1 MEDIKEIE
9 RYIEKKWFKNHV
21 ATVSE
26 TDCATILDW
35 SAPGTNK
42 YSVRYIFA
50 GRNLYVSGDIG
61 DAIFN
66 LTWRATIESF
76 DDIELGYLLGKLS
89 CHSRERWHFDE
100 ELAIKELNEWYEDAT
115 YGTRDNKNAY
125 VQELDRIT
133 ANVSRFIVEVSDHK
147 EFERRL
153 IAYYRDNTFD
163 YIDSED
169 FAMFYDFGK
178 KLPNDKELAIKK
190 LNEWYE
196 DAKNEKDD
204 YLQELDRTTAN
215 VSKIIQQVSSHKE
228 FELHL
233 FNYYM
238 DNTFDYIDSEAFA
251 MFSDFGKKL
260 PNEFVA
266 YLLGIKL
273 AMSQLLEAK
282 KERV

>member
-9 RYIEKKWFKNHV
+9 RYIEKKWFENHV

-50 GRNLYVSGDIG
+50 GCNLYVSGDIG
-61 DAIFN
+61 DAMFN

-115 YGTRDNKNAY
+115 YGVR
-125 VQELDRIT
+125 
-133 ANVSRFIVEVSDHK
+133 
-147 EFERRL
+147 
-153 IAYYRDNTFD
+153 
-163 YIDSED
+163 
-169 FAMFYDFGK
+169 G
-178 KLPNDKELAIKK
+178 DKGE
-190 LNEWYE
+190 
-196 DAKNEKDD
+196 
-204 YLQELDRTTAN
+204 YLQELDSVKAN
-215 VSKIIQQVSSHKE
+215 VNGIIQEVSNHKE

-238 DNTFDYIDSEAFA
+238 DNTFDYIDSETFA

-273 AMSQLLEAK
+273 AMSQLSEAK
-282 KERV
+282 KGESIT